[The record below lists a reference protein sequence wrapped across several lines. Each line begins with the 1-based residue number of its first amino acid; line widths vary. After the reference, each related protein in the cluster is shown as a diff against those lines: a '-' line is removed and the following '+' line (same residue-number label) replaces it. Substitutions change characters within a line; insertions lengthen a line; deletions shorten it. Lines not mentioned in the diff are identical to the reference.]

1 MMNPV
6 QTNTDPSEGMSQQRV
21 LLIDDDVEL
30 TALMAQYLST
40 NGFEVDIEHHG
51 DMAVDKIINSQPD
64 LIVLDLMLPGDD
76 GLNICRTVRDQF
88 PGPIIMLTALSDEI
102 DEVTGLEVGADD
114 YLAKPVK
121 PRVLLAHIRAQL
133 RRYSRT
139 DPSLDVPQGVV
150 VTGELHIDPGKR
162 EVYKGETRIELTSA
176 EFDLL
181 WILAENKGSVVSRE
195 DLYQR
200 IYRLEFDGLDRSVDL
215 RISKLRKKI
224 GLNQVDSAYIKTVR
238 SIGYQLT
245 T

>member
-1 MMNPV
+1 MMRNNEV
-6 QTNTDPSEGMSQQRV
+6 TGRQLIDMAQYKV

-30 TALMAQYLST
+30 TALMSQYLS
-40 NGFEVDIEHHG
+40 NNDFEVEVEHHG
-51 DMAVDKIINSQPD
+51 DKAVARIASAEPD
-64 LIVLDLMLPGDD
+64 LIVLDLMLPGED
-76 GLNICRTVRDQF
+76 GLSICRTVRDQF
-88 PGPIIMLTALSDEI
+88 SGPIIMLTALSDEI

-133 RRYSRT
+133 RRYQRSDT
-139 DPSLDVPQGVV
+139 QVEPNQEVILAGDLV
-150 VTGELHIDPGKR
+150 IDAGKR
-162 EVYKGETRIELTSA
+162 EVRKGEELIELTSA

-181 WILAENKGSVVSRE
+181 WILAQNKGQVVSRE
-195 DLYQR
+195 ALYQR

-224 GLNQVDSAYIKTVR
+224 GTGASDSAHIKTVR